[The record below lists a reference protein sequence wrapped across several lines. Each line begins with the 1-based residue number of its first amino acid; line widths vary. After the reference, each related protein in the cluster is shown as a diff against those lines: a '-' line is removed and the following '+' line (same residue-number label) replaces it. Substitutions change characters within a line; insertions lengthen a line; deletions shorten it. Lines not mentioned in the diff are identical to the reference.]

1 MTALRTLFTVRE
13 IAGLVDGELFFPE
26 HGVVEGSDRDASI
39 ASVTIDSRTAGPGS
53 MFVPLPGRFA
63 DGHDFIDNAVNRGA
77 TLVLMSTEYYRK
89 SGERI
94 GELERRHP
102 FIYFA
107 VDDVLECLQNLARYY
122 LGKFPGL
129 TRIGVTGSNGKTT
142 TKEMIGTILSLHSP
156 TCMSH
161 GNLNSEIG
169 LPLSL
174 FEVRPEHRYG
184 VFEMAMNHRGE
195 IDLLADVL
203 RPNMG
208 LITNIGRAHIGQL
221 GSQERIAEE
230 KKKLFSRFSG
240 NEQAFLPEHDAFLEY
255 LSRGVNG
262 RIHLYGRYSTPGIE
276 GVTDRDIAGS
286 VLHWQGHDIELSLPG
301 EHNVLNA
308 LGAISVAL
316 ELGVRPDLI
325 KEGLERV
332 APQFGRSEVIRGD
345 ITIVQDCYNANPES
359 MIQSIS
365 SIDRWDYGTR
375 KVLVLGA
382 MMELGDLSDEL
393 HREVGRAA
401 GRSHADALF
410 LVGEQMGAAEEAARG
425 AGFSGQIV
433 LKATAADI
441 EPLLAGY
448 LAPGD
453 LVLLKGSRSLSLERL
468 TPMIQK
474 LQG

>member
-13 IAGLVDGELFFPE
+13 IAGLIDGNLFFPE
-26 HGVVEGSDRDASI
+26 HGVVEGSDRDAAI
-39 ASVTIDSRTAGPGS
+39 GSVTIDSRNAGPGS
-53 MFVPLPGRFA
+53 MFVPLSGRFA
-63 DGHDFIDNAVNRGA
+63 DGHDFIDDAVNRGT
-77 TLVLMSTEYYRK
+77 TLVLMSNDYHRE
-89 SGERI
+89 SGEQISR
-94 GELERRHP
+94 LERLHP
-102 FIYFA
+102 FVYFV
-107 VDDVLECLQNLARYY
+107 VDNVLECLQNLARYY

-129 TRIGVTGSNGKTT
+129 TKIGVTGSNGKTT
-142 TKEMIGTILSLHSP
+142 TKEMIGSILRLHSP

-195 IDLLADVL
+195 IDLLAELL
-203 RPNMG
+203 RPSIG

-240 NEQAFLPEHDAFLEY
+240 NEQAFLPEHDAYLEY

-262 RIHLYGRYSTPGIE
+262 RVHLYGRYSTPGIE
-276 GVTDRDIAGS
+276 GVTDRGIDGS
-286 VLHWQGHDIELSLPG
+286 VLHWQGYNIELPLPG

-316 ELGVRPDLI
+316 ELGVRPELV
-325 KEGLERV
+325 KEGLESV
-332 APQFGRSEVIRGD
+332 TPQFGRSEVIRGA

-359 MIQSIS
+359 MILSIAA
-365 SIDRWDYGTR
+365 IDRWDYGNR

-382 MMELGDLSDEL
+382 MMELGEMSDEL
-393 HREVGRAA
+393 HREVGKTA

-410 LVGEQMGAAEEAARG
+410 LVGDQMGAAEEAARS

-441 EPLLAGY
+441 EPLLADY
-448 LAPGD
+448 LASGD

-474 LQG
+474 LQR